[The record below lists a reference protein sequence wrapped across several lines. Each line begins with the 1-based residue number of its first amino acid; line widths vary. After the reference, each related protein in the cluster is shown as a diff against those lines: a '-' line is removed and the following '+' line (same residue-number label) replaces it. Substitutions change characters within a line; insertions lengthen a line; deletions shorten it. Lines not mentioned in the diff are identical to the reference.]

1 MSFFHGVT
9 VTLVDTGAR
18 HIATPSASII
28 GLCNTFTVGP
38 PATAAA
44 NELLLITRESEA
56 VAAWGPDAAITQDCK
71 AIFKR
76 SKAVIVAVGVPLLD
90 DPAEQ
95 LSAIIGGVW
104 ADGSRTGMQAL
115 LNGKSKFNA
124 QPRLLVTPGYSS
136 TLAVGTE
143 LVALGDKMRA
153 MAILDGPNTTDEAAI
168 DYAGN
173 FGSKHAYM
181 VGRAVLGHRNQC
193 HGQRAGVG
201 LDRRPVCLDRC
212 HLRFLGF
219 AIEQRVRRHHRHHA
233 ADRVSRWRS
242 VLSGQRAEQ
251 REHHHDHP

>member
-1 MSFFHGVT
+1 
-9 VTLVDTGAR
+9 VDTGAR

-76 SKAVIVAVGVPLLD
+76 SKAVIVAVGVPLLE

-124 QPRLLVTPGYSS
+124 QPRLLVTPGHSITS
-136 TLAVGTE
+136 DPRPRFVGTGGTGWE
-143 LVALGDKMRA
+143 LTTLRSSRESAWIMDSSGGKEGSGRLRARRTGRTAVDARIGSIRDAARDRKGAQATRSAVKISRDATGDRKVFPPRRF
-153 MAILDGPNTTDEAAI
+153 P
-168 DYAGN
+168 
-173 FGSKHAYM
+173 S
-181 VGRAVLGHRNQC
+181 VGQV
-193 HGQRAGVG
+193 RAGAS
-201 LDRRPVCLDRC
+201 RPKR
-212 HLRFLGF
+212 
-219 AIEQRVRRHHRHHA
+219 
-233 ADRVSRWRS
+233 
-242 VLSGQRAEQ
+242 
-251 REHHHDHP
+251 